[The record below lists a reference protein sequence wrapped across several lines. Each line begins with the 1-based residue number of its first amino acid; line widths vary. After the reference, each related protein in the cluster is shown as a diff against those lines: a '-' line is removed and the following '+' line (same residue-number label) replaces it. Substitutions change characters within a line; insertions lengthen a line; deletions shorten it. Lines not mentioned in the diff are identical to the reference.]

1 MQPIKSTSFTIPGT
15 WKSYTLDIHIDESP
29 DNPWT
34 DWDFEPPLMFTSC
47 DRYHKSV
54 THYGTESIISEL
66 LDLITDRRLVL
77 DRKSILE
84 SIELEE
90 EYIREKQENYNQSFA
105 DALRDELRN
114 YSDSL
119 NLIEELARVAKV
131 PYSRHDSRG
140 YSQGDYADVLIILTP
155 SWYQKT
161 GANPKHSA
169 DTLKHTRELFDA
181 WVWWDVYGFV
191 LTEHKP
197 LYNPDGTLSE
207 VTDNEQID
215 SCWWFYGDDFRN
227 NGLHDNLPDFAR
239 PYLDALI

>member
-1 MQPIKSTSFTIPGT
+1 
-15 WKSYTLDIHIDESP
+15 
-29 DNPWT
+29 
-34 DWDFEPPLMFTSC
+34 MFTSC

-181 WVWWDVYGFV
+181 WVW
-191 LTEHKP
+191 
-197 LYNPDGTLSE
+197 
-207 VTDNEQID
+207 
-215 SCWWFYGDDFRN
+215 
-227 NGLHDNLPDFAR
+227 
-239 PYLDALI
+239 